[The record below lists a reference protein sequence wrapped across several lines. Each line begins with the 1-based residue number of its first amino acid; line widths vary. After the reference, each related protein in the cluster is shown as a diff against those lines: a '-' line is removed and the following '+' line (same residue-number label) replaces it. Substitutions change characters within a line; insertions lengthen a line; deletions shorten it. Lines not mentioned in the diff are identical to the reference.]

1 MKKLTAEDLFA
12 LQYGDRVWRFN
23 GELTQSFR
31 YVGRMPSSPDRY
43 LILSDGE
50 MLTHIYI
57 NTDGEIYG
65 GYEWYSGDYDKKV
78 FDLIEIEVLEKR
90 LEKLKERIK

>member
-1 MKKLTAEDLFA
+1 MKQLTADDLFA
-12 LQYGDRVWRFN
+12 LKYGDRVWRIN
-23 GELTQSFR
+23 GYNAQQFR

-57 NTDGEIYG
+57 HTDGTFRDV
-65 GYEWYSGDYDKKV
+65 WYSGEYDGKV
-78 FDLIEIEVLEKR
+78 FDLIEIEKLENR
-90 LEKLKERIK
+90 LQKLKERIK